1 MTLPIQY
8 TDDGRHILEE
18 IALSGIAHPPGIPVG
33 SGIYSD
39 GTKWIVGQATGGGTT
54 NLADTTQNG
63 LLRKL
68 PTSSFFTNQ
77 TIPFPRSGREMT
89 GYTGT
94 FGTDN
99 YTVAA
104 LGTELQPAH
113 KALNLTLTTAE
124 SAVFSGTTGGVQVT
138 FSNAVA
144 ADQYEIAV
152 SNNLNS
158 WQNAPKSWLFQ
169 AYNGV
174 TWQTLSSIANAA
186 AWTSGE
192 NRVFPLANSTFF
204 NDYRLNVSDAYTGG
218 GLGASELFPRAGT
231 VMTANTT
238 VVSGGTYIASASS
251 NNAQAYFAFNG
262 ALNGGNWWLSG
273 ATTGWMQLQIPTAR
287 VMQSVAI
294 QFPNVPLQHSPASL
308 TIEGSNNG
316 SSWTTLA
323 TASGLTWVAD
333 ESKSFTITDTA
344 AYSYIRFTGTSN
356 GFALVYGEITLSY
369 YLPQTT
375 RFSIA
380 RLRISGANLQ
390 VAQPEKRWLKA
401 TANGGNWEEITF
413 TQAGGNVTGTMTGDT
428 FTLTAPTYTHP
439 VFSTQSVTPSIVG
452 TTLNALAATRDA
464 LGHVSLSLVALTLPS
479 SGGSLTGT
487 SGNGLTVSPNS
498 VSLALATTSSPGAMP
513 AFPSLNPT
521 FLFLRGDGLWAQ
533 PPAGGGGSSYTAW
546 RAQVGDTFG
555 NVFSQDSITD
565 NGIVRFVAGS
575 NITISQTSLGAGATA
590 FTISSTSGGGSLIGT
605 SGNGLTVTPTTVS
618 LALATTSVPGAM
630 PAFSGNSL
638 TYLRGDGFWGFLPA
652 GGGAVNSVSTGNG
665 AVLSVTPT
673 SGSVVITPIGLSTT
687 LNSGW
692 NSTTKVLS
700 LPVPV
705 YQGGILLSASVANF
719 DLSSLGGGGGSN
731 TVELR
736 KDGAVIGQ
744 AAILN
749 FIGPNVTITSGVGY
763 EINITGGVGGGVT
776 TFNSTVGAINLVNG
790 TNTTITNL
798 GGGTFRVDATAG
810 SASLAGFSGN
820 GLSVTSNTVSLAMAS
835 LANAGAMPVLSGIS
849 TQYLNGL
856 GQWTTPAS
864 GSGGITS
871 VISGNTSVLNATVVG
886 NTATITPIGVTTTFT
901 PSFNSLTSTLTLPI
915 LTTSGGILSSIG
927 STSFTISSG
936 IQSLINGVSTTATN
950 MGSNIWRVDTNL
962 QNTGTNTFDND
973 SYGLFF
979 GVANIVTP
987 SQQVRKIQGSEG
999 IYVFETPGNTIRIE
1013 NRSLIYLSS
1022 YGVNIPL
1029 GGGIVIRS
1037 VQQYKDLNRNLTLDF
1052 YA

>member
-1 MTLPIQY
+1 
-8 TDDGRHILEE
+8 
-18 IALSGIAHPPGIPVG
+18 
-33 SGIYSD
+33 
-39 GTKWIVGQATGGGTT
+39 
-54 NLADTTQNG
+54 
-63 LLRKL
+63 
-68 PTSSFFTNQ
+68 
-77 TIPFPRSGREMT
+77 MT

-124 SAVFSGTTGGVQVT
+124 SAVFTGTTGGMQVT

-144 ADQYEIAV
+144 ADLYEIAV
-152 SNNLNS
+152 PNNLNS

-174 TWQTLSSIANAA
+174 TWQTLSTVSNAP

-192 NRVFPLANSTFF
+192 NRSYPLANTTFF
-204 NDYRLNVSDAYTGG
+204 NDYRLNVTDAYTGG
-218 GLGASELFPRAGT
+218 GLGASELFPRAGA

-238 VVSGGTYIASASS
+238 VISGGTYTASASS

-262 ALNGGNWWLSG
+262 VLNGGNWWLSG
-273 ATTGWMQLQIPTAR
+273 ATTGWVQLQIPTAR

-294 QFPNVPLQHSPASL
+294 QFPSVPVQHSPASL
-308 TIEGSNNG
+308 TIEGSTNG
-316 SSWTTLA
+316 TSWTTLA

-333 ESKSFTITDTA
+333 ESKTFTISNTS

-356 GFALVYGEITLSY
+356 GFALVYGEITLTY
-369 YLPQTT
+369 YLPQSN

-413 TQAGGNVTGTMTGDT
+413 TQSGGNVTGTITGDT

-439 VFSTQSVTPSIVG
+439 TFSTQSITPSIVG

-498 VSLALATTSSPGAMP
+498 VSLAVATTSSPGAMP

-533 PPAGGGGSSYTAW
+533 PPAGGGGSSYTQW
-546 RAQVGDTFG
+546 RAQVADTFG
-555 NVFSQDSITD
+555 NVLSQDSITD
-565 NGIVRFVAGS
+565 NGILRFVAGS
-575 NITISQTSLGAGATA
+575 NVTISQTSLGAGATA
-590 FTISSTSGGGSLIGT
+590 ITISATSGGGGGSLTGT

-618 LALATTSVPGAM
+618 LALATTSSAGAM

-638 TYLRGDGFWGFLPA
+638 TYLRGDGFWGFLPS
-652 GGGAVNSVSTGNG
+652 GSGAVNSVTTGNG

-673 SGSVVITPIGLSTT
+673 TGSVVITPIGLSTT

-692 NSTTKVLS
+692 NSTTKTLS

-719 DLSSLGGGGGSN
+719 DLSSLGGGGGG
-731 TVELR
+731 TTIEVR

-744 AAILN
+744 ASILN
-749 FIGPNVTITSGVGY
+749 FTGPGVFVSTGVGY
-763 EINITGGVGGGVT
+763 EINIPGGIGGGVT
-776 TFNSTVGAINLVNG
+776 SFNSTVGAINLVNG

-798 GGGTFRVDATAG
+798 GGGTFRIDATAG

-856 GQWTTPAS
+856 GQWTTPPS

-871 VISGNTSVLNATVVG
+871 VVSGNAAVLSANVVG

-901 PSFNSLTSTLTLPI
+901 PSFNALTSTLTLPI

-927 STSFTISSG
+927 STSFTISG
-936 IQSLINGVSTTATN
+936 GVQSLINGTSTIATN
-950 MGSNIWRVDTNL
+950 MGSGIWRINTDL
-962 QNTGTNTFDND
+962 QNTGTATFDND
-973 SYGLFF
+973 VYGVFF

-987 SQQVRKIQGSEG
+987 TQQIRKIQGSEG
-999 IYVFETPGNTIRIE
+999 IYVHQTPNDVIRIE
-1013 NRSLIYLSS
+1013 NRSLIYHAS
-1022 YGVNIPL
+1022 YAVNIPL
-1029 GGGIVIRS
+1029 GGGITVRS
-1037 VQQYKDLNRNLTLDF
+1037 IQQYRDLNRNIIVDF
-1052 YA
+1052 LSLNT